1 MKNAAIICEYNP
13 FHNGHK
19 YQIDEARRITSPD
32 GIVAFMSGNTVQRG
46 DFAVFS
52 KDIRCKA
59 AISGGVDLVLENPSL
74 FVLRSAEGYASAAV
88 KTLSSLGN
96 IDYLVFGAEH
106 NDLDDLY
113 KIADFLANETEEY
126 KNMLLKELALGTSYP
141 AARAKITAEFLGGN
155 NAEILSMPNNLLA
168 VEYLKAI
175 IKQNSTLTP
184 ILIER
189 KGSGHNDEASADGFA
204 SASFIRGAL
213 ADNRN
218 ILSYVTSD
226 AYRLYTTEVPYCIN
240 NAESAILSSLC
251 LMSKETI
258 ANTPD
263 LSEGLENK
271 IKAEA
276 MQATSLD
283 ALFESV
289 KSKRYAYSRI
299 RRAVLCAYLG
309 ITKEDAALEPQY
321 IKILDFNE
329 VGQKI
334 LNLAKDTATLPLAK
348 NASPIL
354 KNDMAMAIWKKE
366 LEIDKVYNLLK

>member
-19 YQIDEARRITSPD
+19 FQIDEARRITGCD
-32 GIVAFMSGNTVQRG
+32 GIVALMSGNTVQRG
-46 DFAVFS
+46 DFAILP

-59 AISGGVDLVLENPSL
+59 AISGGIDLVLENPSL

-88 KTLSSLGN
+88 KTLSALGA

-106 NDLDDLY
+106 DNVDDLY
-113 KIADFLANETEEY
+113 KIASFLANETDEY
-126 KNMLLKELALGTSYP
+126 KNALSKELSCGASFA
-141 AARAKITAEFLGGN
+141 AARAKITAKFLGEN
-155 NAEILSMPNNLLA
+155 SAEILSLPNNLLA

-175 IKQNSTLTP
+175 IKQGSPLKP
-184 ILIER
+184 VLIKR
-189 KGSGHNDEASADGFA
+189 KGAMHNSHDSTDGFA
-204 SASFIRGAL
+204 SASFIREAFAQGN
-213 ADNRN
+213 D
-218 ILSYVTSD
+218 ISSCVPYD
-226 AYRLYTTEVPYCIN
+226 AYKLYADKTPVCIN
-240 NAESAILSSLC
+240 NAEMAILSSLC
-251 LMSKETI
+251 LMSTDEI

-263 LSEGLENK
+263 ISEGLENK
-271 IKAEA
+271 IKTEA

-283 ALFESV
+283 ALFENV

-309 ITKEDAALEPQY
+309 ITKQDASFEPQY

-334 LNLAKDTATLPLAK
+334 LNLAKSTATLPLAK
-348 NASPIL
+348 SASPIL
-354 KNDMAMAIWKKE
+354 RNSDAMAIWKKE
-366 LEIDKVYNLLK
+366 LEIDRVYNLLK

>member
-19 YQIDEARRITSPD
+19 YQIDEARRITGCD
-32 GIVAFMSGNTVQRG
+32 GVVALMSGNTVQRG
-46 DFAVFS
+46 DFAVFP

-59 AISGGVDLVLENPSL
+59 AISGGVDLVLENPSI

-88 KTLSSLGN
+88 KTLSALGN

-106 NDLDDLY
+106 NNLDDLY

-126 KNMLLKELALGTSYP
+126 KNMLAKELALGTSY
-141 AARAKITAEFLGGN
+141 AVARAKITAEFLGGN

-168 VEYLKAI
+168 VEYLKAV
-175 IKQNSTLTP
+175 IKQKSPLTP

-189 KGSGHNDEASADGFA
+189 KGAGHNSGVSAGGFA
-204 SASFIRGAL
+204 SASFVREAF
-213 ADNRN
+213 ADGRD
-218 ILSYVTSD
+218 ISSYVPSD
-226 AYRLYTTEVPYCIN
+226 AYKFYADGVYVCIN

-251 LMSKETI
+251 LMPKETI

-263 LSEGLENK
+263 ISEGLENK
-271 IKAEA
+271 IKADA

-283 ALFESV
+283 TLFENV

-299 RRAVLCAYLG
+299 RRAILCAYLG

-329 VGQKI
+329 VGQRI

-348 NASPIL
+348 SASPIL
-354 KNDMAMAIWKKE
+354 KKDTAMAIWKKE
-366 LEIDKVYNLLK
+366 LEIDRVYNLLK